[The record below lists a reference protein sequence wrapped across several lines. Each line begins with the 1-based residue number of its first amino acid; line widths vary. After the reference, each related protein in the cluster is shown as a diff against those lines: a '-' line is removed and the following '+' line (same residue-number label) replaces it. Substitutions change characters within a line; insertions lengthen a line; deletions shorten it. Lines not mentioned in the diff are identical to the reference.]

1 MAAPEFVPRPPTE
14 KVRRYASPDHIPDNW
29 MADRPAELDGRQPE
43 GGGLGFQGP
52 DQGFALRLAEH
63 LRPKVVTQPGE
74 SVDDALRGCV
84 GIGLRR
90 ASLFGRA
97 PMIHDLT
104 LALTAWGFLDPSPP
118 AELVA
123 RRGTLFAGVANT
135 HHHYAELL
143 ALVDRMPEET
153 LRLSHTAV
161 QQAYPARWRE
171 LLGE

>member
-14 KVRRYASPDHIPDNW
+14 KVRRYASPDHVPDTW
-29 MADRPAELDGRQPE
+29 TADRPAELGGPQPT
-43 GGGLGFQGP
+43 GPALGFQGP
-52 DQGFALRLAEH
+52 DQGFALRLAES
-63 LRPKVVTQPGE
+63 LRPSVQVQPGE

-97 PMIHDLT
+97 PVVHDLT
-104 LALTAWGFLDPSPP
+104 LALTAWGFLDTAPP
-118 AELVA
+118 VDLVA
-123 RRGTLFAGVANT
+123 LRRPAFAGVANAS
-135 HHHYAELL
+135 HHYFELL

-153 LRLSHTAV
+153 LRMSHTAV

-171 LLGE
+171 LVGE